1 MLTIGTLQAGT
12 EIFLSWFLFHILML
26 NTYGGF
32 SLVSAEGSA
41 AASSVYGVRGAV
53 GSLFCLVWLSHAS
66 GGDVGFLFGVRV
78 WLGVVLESQRK
89 ALKVLSPRT
98 CFQRPAGSFEC

>member
-1 MLTIGTLQAGT
+1 MLTIGTLQAET

-26 NTYGGF
+26 STYGGF

-41 AASSVYGVRGAV
+41 AASSVYGVRGLWA
-53 GSLFCLVWLSHAS
+53 LFCLVWLSHAS
-66 GGDVGFLFGVRV
+66 GGGVGFLFGVRV
-78 WLGVVLESQRK
+78 WLGVVLESQGK

-98 CFQRPAGSFEC
+98 CSQRPADSFEC

>member
-41 AASSVYGVRGAV
+41 AASSVYGVRGGCGLSLLLGLALSCLWRGCRFSLWSEGLV
-53 GSLFCLVWLSHAS
+53 GSC
-66 GGDVGFLFGVRV
+66 
-78 WLGVVLESQRK
+78 
-89 ALKVLSPRT
+89 T
-98 CFQRPAGSFEC
+98 